1 MAIARSFP
9 RLFPILLITAPLLC
23 CGCESLT
30 RGRAQKV
37 DLSTP
42 KSAALDYLKAVQRGD
57 AATAKAASMGTA
69 EQLRWVDGLAG
80 MVGGMRKFDAALFAK
95 FGPVIGQAHV
105 DMHDALHAL
114 ADEPVELVEQGS
126 EIIDGEEAKI
136 DFPRKG
142 FTAHSQPVYRLGH
155 GKEGWK
161 MNLPATYAPYPPQ
174 QLPMRLPEVTASF
187 RRYEEIGGAFRA
199 SAADVMA
206 NRFHSPEEAERALGE
221 RIRELMKNASR

>member
-1 MAIARSFP
+1 MATARNIPRFFP
-9 RLFPILLITAPLLC
+9 LFLITAPLLC

-30 RGRAQKV
+30 GGRAQKV

-69 EQLRWVDGLAG
+69 EQMRWVDGLAG
-80 MVGGMRKFDAALFAK
+80 MVGGMRKFDAALYTK
-95 FGPVIGQAHV
+95 FGSVIGQAHV

-126 EIIDGEEAKI
+126 EIINGEEAKI

-161 MNLPATYAPYPPQ
+161 INLPATYAPYPPQ
-174 QLPMRLPEVTASF
+174 QLAARLPEVTASF

-199 SAADVMA
+199 TAGDVMA
-206 NRFHSPEEAERALGE
+206 NRFHSAEEAERSLGE
-221 RIRELMKNASR
+221 RIKELMKNASR